1 MKRVEG
7 ILREQDRYADTF
19 YNIGE
24 HAPVAGIRAG
34 ADLFKSSGAD
44 IIVSIGGGSPIDASK
59 AIIYFVQKDRGGE
72 FPRQIAIPTTL
83 SAAEY
88 SVRGPPRQLCSD
100 TDLAKDRRRIYRR
113 ERPEGGCEL
122 ALSCSCWHHPRRGT
136 HASHPGK
143 VVVSAFPTARRE
155 RHDTL

>member
-1 MKRVEG
+1 MKKVEG
-7 ILREQDRYADTF
+7 ILREQNNYADTF

-34 ADLFKSSGAD
+34 ADIFKKSGAD

-59 AIIYFVQKDRGGE
+59 AIIYFVQQERGGE

-88 SVRGPPRQLCSD
+88 SVRGPLVDYLSVMTLISGKGRC
-100 TDLAKDRRRIYRR
+100 RIYR
-113 ERPEGGCEL
+113 
-122 ALSCSCWHHPRRGT
+122 
-136 HASHPGK
+136 
-143 VVVSAFPTARRE
+143 
-155 RHDTL
+155 